1 MGWVGG
7 WSGFLGFR
15 FSGLGLCWVCLI
27 APVYCWFE
35 LGFAY
40 LWEFGLPEAL
50 CFVWVWCKLVFE
62 VGWVVRVVFGG
73 CCVASWLGWFS
84 GNFVAVYDLS
94 GFPGVVLCGDIGGRF
109 LGFA

>member
-1 MGWVGG
+1 M
-7 WSGFLGFR
+7 
-15 FSGLGLCWVCLI
+15 CLI

-62 VGWVVRVVFGG
+62 VG
-73 CCVASWLGWFS
+73 
-84 GNFVAVYDLS
+84 
-94 GFPGVVLCGDIGGRF
+94 
-109 LGFA
+109 